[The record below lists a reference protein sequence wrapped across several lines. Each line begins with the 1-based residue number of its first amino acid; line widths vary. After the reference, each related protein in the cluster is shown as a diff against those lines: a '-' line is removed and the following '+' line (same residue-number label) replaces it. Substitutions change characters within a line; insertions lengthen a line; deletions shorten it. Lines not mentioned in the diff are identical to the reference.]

1 MIIKEVMNN
10 ENVCWFIPAFSL
22 NLEEID

>member
-22 NLEEID
+22 NLEEIG